1 MRNPS
6 RDDKAK
12 LTDQWQADV
21 SSLETMIVSMQNEI
35 DAMREAKAPPGHI
48 EFRQEMIT
56 QYETTIS
63 KLQALINEN

>member
-12 LTDQWQADV
+12 LIDQWQADV
-21 SSLETMIVSMQNEI
+21 SSLETMVVSMQNEI
-35 DAMREAKAPPGHI
+35 DAMCEAKAPPGHV
-48 EFRQEMIT
+48 ELRREMIT

-63 KLQALINEN
+63 KLQTLINGN